1 MSKPIV
7 KVYSPKATPEQFLF
21 SDVLSDLPLNVKKPE
36 RNLEA
41 ELFGDKQVTKVIDEF
56 EKSIGFREPE
66 KPKQN
71 VKWRNIV
78 LCPEDAN
85 DRITLNDLMNDK
97 EKYTIIKW
105 SEAWTARSQYKVFII
120 FTENLA
126 DDLKPKEEPKE

>member
-1 MSKPIV
+1 MAKKTI
-7 KVYSPKATPEQFLF
+7 KAYSPKDTPDQFLF
-21 SDVLSDLPLNVKKPE
+21 SNVLSDMPSNPKKAE

-41 ELFGDKQVTKVIDEF
+41 ELFGDKQVAQMLDEY
-56 EKSIGFREPE
+56 EKSIGFKEQE

-85 DRITLNDLMNDK
+85 DRATLNDLMNDK

-120 FTENLA
+120 FTENL
-126 DDLKPKEEPKE
+126 DVEVKPKEQPKD